1 MQETIKRG
9 AKFNA
14 MTILKR
20 AIMTLYSGDLDI
32 YSHQVRIVLAE
43 KGVNVD
49 IVNVDENHPSE
60 DLLEL
65 NPYNTLPTLVDRELV
80 LYQARVIMEYLD
92 ERFPHPPLLPVY
104 PVARAKSRL
113 MIYRIDRDWYSLYKT
128 IKEGNAKTIKTA
140 RNDLKEGLMSLAPVF
155 ADSPYF
161 LSEEFTLVDCCIA
174 PLLWR
179 LPTLGIELPSNP
191 ASKPVHEYMKRLFKR
206 EGFQASLT
214 EAELEQRD

>member
-1 MQETIKRG
+1 MIQERNFIP
-9 AKFNA
+9 

-49 IVNVDENHPSE
+49 IVNVDENNPSE

-80 LYQARVIMEYLD
+80 LYQARVVMEYLD

-128 IKEGNAKTIKTA
+128 ILEGNAKTIKTA
-140 RNDLKEGLMSLAPVF
+140 RNELKEGLLSLAPVF

-174 PLLWR
+174 PSLWR
-179 LPTLGIELPSNP
+179 LSSLGIEFPNS
-191 ASKPVHEYMKRLFKR
+191 AAAKPVNEYMKRLFKR
-206 EGFQASLT
+206 ESFQASLT
-214 EAELEQRD
+214 EAELELRD

>member
-1 MQETIKRG
+1 
-9 AKFNA
+9 

-20 AIMTLYSGDLDI
+20 AIMTLYSSDTDI

-80 LYQARVIMEYLD
+80 LYEARVVMEYLD

-128 IKEGNAKTIKTA
+128 ILENKSRSNGKALKAA
-140 RNDLKEGLMSLAPVF
+140 RAELKEGLISLAPVF

-179 LPTLGIELPSNP
+179 LPMLGVELPQKP
-191 ASKPVHEYMKRLFKR
+191 VCKPVHDYMKRLFKR
-206 EGFQASLT
+206 ESFIASLT
-214 EAELEQRD
+214 EAEKEFEE

>member
-1 MQETIKRG
+1 
-9 AKFNA
+9 
-14 MTILKR
+14 MTILKS

-43 KGVNVD
+43 KGVSVD
-49 IVNVDENHPSE
+49 IVNVDENNPSE

-80 LYQARVIMEYLD
+80 LYQARVVMEYLD

-128 IKEGNAKTIKTA
+128 ILEGNAKTMKTA
-140 RNDLKEGLMSLAPVF
+140 RNELKEGLLSLAPVF

-179 LPTLGIELPSNP
+179 LPSVGVEFPNT
-191 ASKPVHEYMKRLFKR
+191 AAAKPVNEYMKRLFKR
-206 EGFQASLT
+206 ESFQASLT
-214 EAELEQRD
+214 EAELALRD

>member
-1 MQETIKRG
+1 
-9 AKFNA
+9 

-49 IVNVDENHPSE
+49 IINVDENNPSE

-80 LYQARVIMEYLD
+80 LYEARVILEYLD

-113 MIYRIDRDWYSLYKT
+113 MICRIDRDWYSLYK
-128 IKEGNAKTIKTA
+128 IILEGNTKTVKAA
-140 RNDLKEGLMSLAPVF
+140 RNELKEGLLSLAPVF
-155 ADSPYF
+155 ADAPYF

-179 LPTLGIELPSNP
+179 LPSLGIDFPNTP
-191 ASKPVHEYMKRLFKR
+191 AAKPVNEYMKRIFKR
-206 EGFQASLT
+206 ESFQSCLT
-214 EAELEQRD
+214 EAEAQLRD

>member
-1 MQETIKRG
+1 
-9 AKFNA
+9 

-49 IVNVDENHPSE
+49 IISTDENNPSE
-60 DLLEL
+60 ELLEL

-80 LYQARVIMEYLD
+80 LYQARIIMEYLD

-113 MIYRIDRDWYSLYKT
+113 MIYRINRDWYSLYHT
-128 IKEGNAKTIKTA
+128 ILDGNAKNVKAA
-140 RNDLKEGLMSLAPVF
+140 RNELREGLLSLAPVF
-155 ADSPYF
+155 ADAPYF

-179 LPTLGIELPSNP
+179 LHSLGVEFPHTA

-206 EGFQASLT
+206 DGFQSSLT
-214 EAELEQRD
+214 EAESGLREIE

>member
-1 MQETIKRG
+1 
-9 AKFNA
+9 

-20 AIMTLYSGDLDI
+20 AIMTLYSGDIDI

-49 IVNVDENHPSE
+49 IVNVDENNPSQ
-60 DLLEL
+60 DLMEL
-65 NPYNTLPTLVDRELV
+65 NPYNSLPTLVDRELV
-80 LYQARVIMEYLD
+80 LYQSRVIMEYLD

-113 MIYRIDRDWYSLYKT
+113 MIYRIDRDWYSLYKS
-128 IKEGNAKTIKTA
+128 ISEGNTKNIKNA
-140 RNDLKEGLMSLAPVF
+140 RNELKEGLMSLAPVF

-179 LPTLGIELPSNP
+179 LNSLGIEFPDN
-191 ASKPVHEYMKRLFKR
+191 AAAKPVNEYMKRLFKR
-206 EGFQASLT
+206 ESFQASLT
-214 EAELEQRD
+214 EAERELED

>member
-1 MQETIKRG
+1 
-9 AKFNA
+9 

-49 IVNVDENHPSE
+49 IVNVDENHPCE

-80 LYQARVIMEYLD
+80 LYQARVVMEYLD

-128 IKEGNAKTIKTA
+128 IREGNRQI
-140 RNDLKEGLMSLAPVF
+140 
-155 ADSPYF
+155 
-161 LSEEFTLVDCCIA
+161 C
-174 PLLWR
+174 
-179 LPTLGIELPSNP
+179 
-191 ASKPVHEYMKRLFKR
+191 
-206 EGFQASLT
+206 
-214 EAELEQRD
+214 